1 MPTSVL
7 IVVALSVLLG
17 LLVMVLPTGGAE
29 TSGSTEADHVPINAE
44 TLAAGKEQVDFPQV
58 HWNINH
64 GSGAYLN
71 MVGRLRNLAETSAD
85 RTMSNVDAE
94 VNVVITDET
103 ETQSF
108 ADIVI
113 SGGGTSPTLHAIV
126 RLSDFSVVRFLSN
139 DIPHN
144 FVLNLVSDVPGKRD
158 VTDDNWFLGKE
169 GYDALARVANQSLT
183 AVDLSESS
191 LEQSLRDLSTR
202 GTDRTAQARGLLRYI
217 VAITEASRFHPIA
230 SRIANGMDNGSD
242 VFVTAQQ
249 VDLMRTY

>member
-17 LLVMVLPTGGAE
+17 LLVMVLPTGDAE
-29 TSGSTEADHVPINAE
+29 TSGSAEADHVPINAE
-44 TLAAGKEQVDFPQV
+44 TVAGKKHVDFPQV

-85 RTMSNVDAE
+85 RIMRDDDAEANVDIANE
-94 VNVVITDET
+94 PD
-103 ETQSF
+103 TQSF

-113 SGGGTSPTLHAIV
+113 SSGDTSPTLHAIV
-126 RLSDFSVVRFLSN
+126 RLSDFYVVRFLSN

-144 FVLNLVSDVPGKRD
+144 FVLNLVSDVPGKED
-158 VTDDNWFLGKE
+158 ATDDNWFLGKE
-169 GYDALARVANQSLT
+169 GYDALARVVNQSLT

-191 LEQSLRDLSTR
+191 LEESLKDLSIR
-202 GTDRTAQARGLLRYI
+202 GSDRTAQARGLLRYI
-217 VAITEASRFHPIA
+217 IAITEASRFHPIA
-230 SRIANGMDNGSD
+230 SRIANGMDNGAS

-249 VDLMRTY
+249 VDLMRIH